1 METQQLNEVLSCL
14 DKTRR
19 LIHYHDDLFAIYLLS
34 NYIGN
39 KPNCSINEL
48 RNSQFS
54 RLLNKPIIKPIT
66 AKCGDGLLSQERL
79 SNSYSTNYHSFVLSL
94 SRWGT
99 KSEYQ
104 WAQTSRPGTNLVL
117 QLNFT
122 GEHDQLMQELKID
135 CNTFKLCGHPI
146 CQQRNSLAWS
156 RIDLDLESGEALI
169 EEVQN
174 DWLRIAK
181 RQHRLACIASQN
193 NRAYN
198 YNRDLSDDSN
208 QMLEYTGR
216 VLQAYEKNWSEVML
230 FTTIRFIK
238 EELGIS
244 KIYYHS
250 ISTAKVMKNL
260 KYRFPPISLYTD
272 LPRKFCFSRCSDTP
286 IFLQQEKTLRRRL
299 KKLQGQTW
307 FKLEI

>member
-94 SRWGT
+94 SKWGS

-104 WAQTSRPGTNLVL
+104 WAQTSRPGSNLVL

-122 GEHDQLMQELKID
+122 GEHDQMMQELKI
-135 CNTFKLCGHPI
+135 
-146 CQQRNSLAWS
+146 
-156 RIDLDLESGEALI
+156 DLESGEALI

-193 NRAYN
+193 TREYN
-198 YNRDLSDDSN
+198 YNQDLSDNSN

-216 VLQAYEKNWSEVML
+216 ILQAYEKNWSEVML
-230 FTTIRFIK
+230 FTTIRFIR

-250 ISTAKVMKNL
+250 ISTAKVLKNL

-272 LPRKFCFSRCSDTP
+272 LPRKFCFSRCSNTP